1 MLELMLG
8 KDLVNMLNTNDLLA
22 CDPGCI
28 IKINEPLSQ
37 YTTFKI
43 GGKADYVIEPS
54 CTAGVKE
61 TLRQCKR
68 ENIPYVILGNGSNVL
83 ISDSGIR
90 GVILRLSENFASLE
104 QSEDVMIA
112 SAGILLSQLA
122 QKAKK
127 ADLTGFEFASGIP
140 GTLGGAVFMNAG
152 AYGGE
157 MKDVVLWCEA
167 LTLDGDVIRLT
178 PEEMAFGYRTSIFK
192 TADHIILRCALKL
205 TQGHRQAIEETM
217 ADLTER
223 RVSKQPLDLPSAGS
237 TFKRPVGY
245 FAGQLIETSGLRGL
259 TYGGAQ
265 VSQKHCGF
273 VVNVGGATC
282 KDVLT
287 LIKMIQ
293 KIVYDTHGVMLE
305 REVRI
310 IGDPMA

>member
-8 KDLVNMLNTNDLLA
+8 KDLVNMLNTDDLLA
-22 CDPGCI
+22 CDPGCL

-43 GGKADYVIEPS
+43 GGNADYVVEPS
-54 CTAGVKE
+54 CIAGVIE
-61 TLRQCKR
+61 ILHQCK
-68 ENIPYVILGNGSNVL
+68 NGNVPYVVLGNGSNVL

-90 GVILRLSENFASLE
+90 GVIVRLAENFSSLE
-104 QSEDVMIA
+104 QSEEVLIV
-112 SAGILLSQLA
+112 SSGILLSQIA
-122 QKAKK
+122 QHAKK
-127 ADLTGFEFASGIP
+127 ANLTGFEFASGIP

-167 LTLDGDVIRLT
+167 LTPEGDVVRLA
-178 PEEMAFGYRTSIFK
+178 PEEMAFGYRTSLFK
-192 TADHIILRCALKL
+192 TQDLIILRCALKL
-205 TQGHRQAIEETM
+205 AYGHKDDIESIMVE
-217 ADLTER
+217 LTER
-223 RVSKQPLDLPSAGS
+223 RVSKQPLELPSAGS

-287 LIKMIQ
+287 LNKMIQ
-293 KIVYDTHGVMLE
+293 KIVYDTHGVWLE

-310 IGDPMA
+310 IGDPMG